1 MTRGYKIVGVVVGM
15 ALVAAVALG
24 ALLFTQPA
32 AAAAVSAAVG
42 VATGRNANNGGG
54 GALGCGQAGLDAAAK
69 ALNMTSADLQTQL
82 RGGATLSA
90 LATKANVKLA
100 DVVTAID
107 TACKAQTKAAIEAAV
122 TAGTLT
128 RDKADWLEQGLDK
141 GYWGPGS
148 TSGGPGFGQFGGFG
162 FGGGRGHGFG
172 FGPGR
177 GNRGN
182 PNATPQATPS
192 NTTNS

>member
-1 MTRGYKIVGVVVGM
+1 MAGQPIRELPGARPRLAIVAGWRPNMTRGYKIVGVVVGI

-82 RGGATLSA
+82 RGGATLSE
-90 LATKANVKLA
+90 LAT
-100 DVVTAID
+100 
-107 TACKAQTKAAIEAAV
+107 
-122 TAGTLT
+122 
-128 RDKADWLEQGLDK
+128 
-141 GYWGPGS
+141 
-148 TSGGPGFGQFGGFG
+148 
-162 FGGGRGHGFG
+162 
-172 FGPGR
+172 
-177 GNRGN
+177 
-182 PNATPQATPS
+182 
-192 NTTNS
+192 

>member
-1 MTRGYKIVGVVVGM
+1 MTKGFKIVGMFVGV

-24 ALLFTQPA
+24 ALVFTQPA
-32 AAAAVSAAVG
+32 AAAAVGAAVG
-42 VATGRNANNGGG
+42 ISPENGGG
-54 GALGCGQAGLDAAAK
+54 RLGCGQAGLDAAAK

-82 RGGATLSA
+82 RGGDTLSS

-100 DVVTAID
+100 DVEAAID
-107 TACKAQTKAAIEAAV
+107 AACKTAAKAAIEAAV

-141 GYWGPGS
+141 GYWGPGVTDRS
-148 TSGGPGFGQFGGFG
+148 DFGGFGGFG
-162 FGGGRGHGFG
+162 FGDEHGGRGFGPGFG
-172 FGPGR
+172 HGR

-182 PNATPQATPS
+182 PNATPQATPA